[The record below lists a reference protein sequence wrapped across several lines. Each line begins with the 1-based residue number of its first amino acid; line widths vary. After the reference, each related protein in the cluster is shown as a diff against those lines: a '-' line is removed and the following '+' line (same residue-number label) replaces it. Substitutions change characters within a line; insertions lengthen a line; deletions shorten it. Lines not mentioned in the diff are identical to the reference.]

1 MGFDSSLNLTDKQ
14 VASRELLTSYDW
26 NEAPLKLSKYASSY
40 GINLNNQQA
49 QLVVDHLKLVLQKNM
64 QMNLTA
70 IRNPSDS
77 LILNSL
83 DSLLFTSVLNC
94 YSTSPKQEERVLD
107 LGTGAGFPGIPIA
120 CSTEFP
126 VSLLDSVGKKI
137 EACHGFIER
146 LGLDDQVAA
155 FHDRFETF
163 AQDYA
168 EANSFQFVVARAVAP
183 LGVLIEYATPFL
195 IPSGYLVLSKGNP
208 TADELEYAVIA
219 SKVCGLIFVSRETFE
234 LPESKG
240 HREFYVYKK
249 VSRSRIELPRKNG
262 LAKNS
267 PLRLH

>member
-14 VASRELLTSYDW
+14 AASRELLASYDW
-26 NEAPLKLSKYASSY
+26 NEAPLKLSRYASSY
-40 GINLNNQQA
+40 GINLTNQQA
-49 QLVVDHLKLVLQKNM
+49 QLVVDHLRLVLHKNL

-83 DSLLFTSVLNC
+83 DSLLFTCVLNR
-94 YSTSPKQEERVLD
+94 YSSSSKQKDRVLD

-120 CSTEFP
+120 CSTEFS
-126 VSLLDSVGKKI
+126 VTLLDSVGKKI
-137 EACHGFIER
+137 EACRSFIER
-146 LGLDDQVAA
+146 LGLEDQVAA
-155 FHDRFETF
+155 YSDRFETF
-163 AQDYA
+163 AHDLS
-168 EANSFQFVVARAVAP
+168 ETNSFQFVVARAVAP

-208 TADELEYAVIA
+208 TADEHEYAAIA
-219 SKVCGLIFVSRETFE
+219 SRVCGLDFVSRETFE
-234 LPESKG
+234 LSEDKG

-262 LAKNS
+262 QAKNS